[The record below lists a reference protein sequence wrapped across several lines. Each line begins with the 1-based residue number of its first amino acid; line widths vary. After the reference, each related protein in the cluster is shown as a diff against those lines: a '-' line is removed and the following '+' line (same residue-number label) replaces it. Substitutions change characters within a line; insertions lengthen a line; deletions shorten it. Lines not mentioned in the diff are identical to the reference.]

1 MSVFR
6 QIHSILTLG
15 LAVFVLAMAGTSS
28 AQAQLFGGDDQA
40 RRAILDLRAK
50 LDQHTQ
56 DVQQKLIDQQQRS
69 SEDSALTRRQ
79 LLELTNQL
87 DQLRR
92 ELATLRGDNE
102 RLQHELGI
110 VKRQTDERLRPFEP
124 NLVSMDGLEFQ
135 ARPQESQAF
144 DLAMGALRASQFVR
158 AAELFAQMRER
169 FPNSGYMGHVLYW
182 EGNAHYAA
190 RQYEPAVQRFDR
202 LIKAFPEHPKAPE
215 SLLSLASCYVEL
227 KDVRASRSALE
238 KLVKDYP
245 DTEAAMTAR
254 ERLARLR

>member
-1 MSVFR
+1 MRWLVFESSKLNRVAAVLVLSVA
-6 QIHSILTLG
+6 T
-15 LAVFVLAMAGTSS
+15 AGA
-28 AQAQLFGGDDQA
+28 AQAQIFGGDDQA

-50 LDQHTQ
+50 VDALAQE
-56 DVQQKLIDQQQRS
+56 
-69 SEDSALTRRQ
+69 SEQEVTNNRRQ
-79 LLELTNQL
+79 LLELTTQI

-102 RLQHELGI
+102 RLRHEIGT
-110 VKRQTDERLRPFEP
+110 VQRQTDERLRPFEP

-135 ARPQESQAF
+135 ARPEESQTF
-144 DLAMGALRASQFVR
+144 DAAMGALRASQFAR

-190 RQYEPAVQRFDR
+190 RQYAPAVQSFER
-202 LIKAFPEHPKAPE
+202 LIQGFPQHPKAPE

-227 KDVRASRSALE
+227 KNVSASRAALE

-245 DTEAAMTAR
+245 DTEVAMTAR